1 MTSGAVIILGQGVPH
16 PAGMNASDYQT
27 EDAMQN
33 DLASYPDLLPGDQ
46 INEANPR
53 RWLLVKREMGV
64 PDAKAAQDRWS
75 LDHLFLD
82 QDGIPTFVEC
92 KRAVNTQVRR
102 EVIAQM
108 LDYAAN
114 GLAYWRIDHI
124 KQEAASTVK
133 SQNQT
138 LDQAI
143 RTLLH
148 PDAETSV
155 ETFWTNVESNLRAG
169 KVRLIFVA
177 ERIPK
182 ELMRLV
188 VFLNERFA
196 AIDVLAVEI
205 KQFNVNGQRILAPCV
220 VGITPES
227 DAIKQEAHMPKLNS
241 ETLLTQSSPGGAE
254 ILAALLAGA
263 AQRNL
268 PVAWHTKCFSIKV
281 PIEGRDTGVV
291 YAYPDRVEVYFGNVV
306 LPEAEQQEL
315 RDDLLRLYSPW
326 IVTDKMLKVMVAS
339 ANIAQPEQFSVA
351 LLDRLKAFGQRHPSP
366 TTALE

>member
-1 MTSGAVIILGQGVPH
+1 MSNGAVIILGKDAAYPIGVSATDFP
-16 PAGMNASDYQT
+16 T
-27 EDAMQN
+27 EDEMQVC
-33 DLASYPDLLPGDQ
+33 LAKYPDLLPGDQ
-46 INEANPR
+46 IDAANPR

-64 PDAKAAQDRWS
+64 PNTKTSQSHWS

-114 GLAYWRIDHI
+114 GLAYWRIERL
-124 KQEAASTVK
+124 KQEAASTAQ

-143 RTLLH
+143 RNLLH
-148 PDAETSV
+148 LDGDTTV
-155 ETFWTNVESNLRAG
+155 EAFWEKVEHNLRAG
-169 KVRLIFVA
+169 KVRLLFVA
-177 ERIPK
+177 ERIPI
-182 ELMRLV
+182 ELRRLV

-196 AIDVLAVEI
+196 EIDVLAVEI
-205 KQFNVNGQRILAPCV
+205 KQFYVNGQRVLAPRV

-227 DAIKQEAHMPKLNS
+227 ELIKQEALVAKLNA
-241 ETLLTQSSPGGAE
+241 ETLLKQSSPTGAE
-254 ILAALLAGA
+254 ILAALVADA

-268 PVAWHTKCFSIKV
+268 PVAWHPTCFSIKV
-281 PIEGRDTGVV
+281 PIEGRDTGIV
-291 YAYPDRVEVYFGNVV
+291 YAYPDRVEVYFGNLV

-315 RDDLLRLYSPW
+315 RNDLLRLNSLW
-326 IVTDKMLKVMVAS
+326 IVTSKMLKVMLDNV
-339 ANIAQPEQFSVA
+339 NIAHPEQFSA
-351 LLDRLKAFGQRHPSP
+351 ELLDRLKAFGQRHPSP
-366 TTALE
+366 TAALN